1 MKHFLATLLVLIC
14 TSISV
19 ATPPIIVERLPQWGA
34 EYFTIVNTQAFDI
47 LKYGDTELI
56 NAHIPEANMEYF
68 VPASQT
74 YLNCQVYGSRSME
87 SLIQF
92 PDLYYHYVGLQL
104 GDVIIE
110 IDGESTRNM
119 SYERFYELLSD
130 NANIVYLR
138 KETGELKQYNATIE
152 CCNHPEYLT
161 QRGIYDLVAQ
171 SQDANRLVTKT
182 NGAREKTEIDNK
194 KKWGLTILKDDTYD
208 WFTANTYDFIII
220 GEDPLTDKEL
230 LGHYEK
236 MFLTNLRRDKDNP
249 DILISIAK
257 NSSERVSSTY
267 VPQTETIVN
276 TGSTTKPKYN
286 YNGAFNRY
294 ETVNH
299 YTTHKQGG
307 YTQTTTDTD
316 LFLELV
322 ILDAKAL
329 RTNPSV
335 PPIIYQATYSQHFTN
350 MQTAILDVYKNVL
363 THLSDFDP
371 YMAIDTYNVSYAGY
385 EVDDK
390 NIITSINPISMA
402 YHHGLRQGDEIV
414 KIDMLTSQFIYNYDT
429 GVITYTGKEYIMSKE
444 HDCWNS
450 RSKTPLMEFLANQN
464 TLDLRFEFRLMFNGV
479 NTQNRKIPFATNL
492 YKITL
497 KRDNKKQTI
506 TIPYPYDKITY
517 THYYMTR

>member
-74 YLNCQVYGSRSME
+74 YLNCQVYGSRSIE
-87 SLIQF
+87 TLIQF

-182 NGAREKTEIDNK
+182 NGTREKTEI
-194 KKWGLTILKDDTYD
+194 
-208 WFTANTYDFIII
+208 
-220 GEDPLTDKEL
+220 
-230 LGHYEK
+230 
-236 MFLTNLRRDKDNP
+236 
-249 DILISIAK
+249 
-257 NSSERVSSTY
+257 VSS
-267 VPQTETIVN
+267 
-276 TGSTTKPKYN
+276 
-286 YNGAFNRY
+286 
-294 ETVNH
+294 
-299 YTTHKQGG
+299 
-307 YTQTTTDTD
+307 
-316 LFLELV
+316 
-322 ILDAKAL
+322 
-329 RTNPSV
+329 
-335 PPIIYQATYSQHFTN
+335 
-350 MQTAILDVYKNVL
+350 
-363 THLSDFDP
+363 
-371 YMAIDTYNVSYAGY
+371 
-385 EVDDK
+385 
-390 NIITSINPISMA
+390 
-402 YHHGLRQGDEIV
+402 
-414 KIDMLTSQFIYNYDT
+414 
-429 GVITYTGKEYIMSKE
+429 
-444 HDCWNS
+444 
-450 RSKTPLMEFLANQN
+450 
-464 TLDLRFEFRLMFNGV
+464 
-479 NTQNRKIPFATNL
+479 
-492 YKITL
+492 
-497 KRDNKKQTI
+497 
-506 TIPYPYDKITY
+506 
-517 THYYMTR
+517 